1 MLIPAVYK
9 TNTMKHLFCYLNW
22 KKNNKY
28 VVNKLGDI
36 TGDSIAPSIHFWNS
50 EDCRFAIVICD

>member
-1 MLIPAVYK
+1 MLILVVYK
-9 TNTMKHLFCYLNW
+9 INIMKYLFCYLNW

-36 TGDSIAPSIHFWNS
+36 IGDFIAFFIYFWNL
-50 EDCRFAIVICD
+50 EDCRFVIVICD